1 MWSVLS
7 TRQHTA
13 ITAELSRALAV
24 VKVTFKYIGTANY
37 PGSAS
42 RNYWTEKDCDTNDY
56 IEKGK
61 PLETFRKFAT
71 KFLHVKTVSNKVV
84 RHSLVYVS
92 TRK

>member
-1 MWSVLS
+1 LSVFDEILG
-7 TRQHTA
+7 QHPT

-42 RNYWTEKDCDTNDY
+42 RNYSSKKDSGTNDY

-61 PLETFRKFAT
+61 PHVTFGTFPTSR
-71 KFLHVKTVSNKVV
+71 LLKVII
-84 RHSLVYVS
+84 
-92 TRK
+92 